1 MPQTVRRIGLLGEF
15 MHATLQ
21 NQNPIADV
29 GLVVEENL
37 ELVRRIAWRL
47 HQRLPDCVQVED
59 LIQAGTI
66 GLLEAWERFRPEEK
80 ASFPTFA
87 GIRIRGAML
96 DEIRRGDWAP
106 RSLHR
111 AARAASKARADVER
125 RFGRVAPSN
134 AVAAEMGM
142 PIGEYRRLC
151 DDVALS
157 HVTSLDATLSDQ
169 PALEVSADVGFA
181 PEATVEY
188 QDMCEAIQRA
198 AINLPEREQLLL
210 HLYYEAGRNLRQIA
224 EQLGVSESRVCQL
237 HGRAVRQIRALVG
250 EAEAA

>member
-1 MPQTVRRIGLLGEF
+1 MYAAFHNHDPVTDIGC
-15 MHATLQ
+15 
-21 NQNPIADV
+21 
-29 GLVVEENL
+29 VVEENL
-37 ELVRRIAWRL
+37 DLVKRIAWRL
-47 HQRLPDCVQVED
+47 HQRLPACVQIED

-66 GLLEAWERFRPEEK
+66 GLLEARERFQPEEQ

-111 AARAASKARADVER
+111 AARAVQKARADVER
-125 RFGRVAPSN
+125 RRGRAAPSN
-134 AVAAEMGM
+134 EVAAEMGM

-157 HVTSLDATLSDQ
+157 HVTSLDATLFDQ
-169 PALEVSADVGFA
+169 PATQVSADVGLT
-181 PEATVEY
+181 PEVAAEY

-198 AINLPEREQLLL
+198 AVNLPEREQLLL

-237 HGRAVRQIRALVG
+237 HGRAIRQIRALVG